1 MFNIMNLNNIENIF
15 YWTDNNGAVSLPG
28 DTALTY
34 RTKSDLPRFVAA
46 VYSALNTDSGV
57 SERVVTLNGHCGLL
71 LDVLYD
77 KDWVSETFSNLNCEM
92 VAVSPWVLEAFLKAN
107 QIDYVQLIRGQ
118 DLKNPPV
125 GSIRY
130 ANEKEVV
137 WYEYSSATTTRR
149 CTDLSRAKSFVQE
162 WVNLDCP
169 TLKRFSTNQKV
180 LSVNGFGAAV
190 PLFESPLVDT
200 SYVDTVIADDIEDKE
215 IEGLRKH
222 LNPDGV
228 ISQLLNNVQKARA
241 EKEIDEVESRVK
253 QVETQIRLF
262 LRTPEIENEIKDIET
277 AHLNEEGS
285 FDCGFI
291 FWYPK
296 ADSQL
301 EKDMSLLVGAN
312 RRKLSWLDIA
322 VPTFSQSINVQRY
335 GAELIKKLVKERL
348 GIELYYRSEL
358 D

>member
-46 VYSALNTDSGV
+46 VYSALN
-57 SERVVTLNGHCGLL
+57 
-71 LDVLYD
+71 
-77 KDWVSETFSNLNCEM
+77 
-92 VAVSPWVLEAFLKAN
+92 
-107 QIDYVQLIRGQ
+107 
-118 DLKNPPV
+118 
-125 GSIRY
+125 
-130 ANEKEVV
+130 
-137 WYEYSSATTTRR
+137 
-149 CTDLSRAKSFVQE
+149 
-162 WVNLDCP
+162 
-169 TLKRFSTNQKV
+169 
-180 LSVNGFGAAV
+180 
-190 PLFESPLVDT
+190 
-200 SYVDTVIADDIEDKE
+200 
-215 IEGLRKH
+215 
-222 LNPDGV
+222 
-228 ISQLLNNVQKARA
+228 NVQKARA
-241 EKEIDEVESRVK
+241 EKGIDEVESRVK